1 MQSRSLAQAGDSTG
15 NGGDSIYTVRQV
27 RSESASGYLEQM
39 FLVIQGL
46 LLLVSEFGE

>member
-1 MQSRSLAQAGDSTG
+1 MQSRSLAQADYSTRNGSDSM
-15 NGGDSIYTVRQV
+15 YTVRQV
-27 RSESASGYLEQM
+27 RSEWASGYLEQM